1 MKKHNVATKV
11 SMGLW
16 ILTMTAGAS
25 FAQKGPKDAFTYSP
39 LNPIVMPDV
48 EKAELP
54 NGLKLFLVED
64 HEFPTINLWVLV
76 RTGSVFDP
84 PSKVGLASIT
94 GSVLRTGGTKR
105 KTGDEIDRELD
116 TLAAS
121 ISTGVSSNLG
131 YLSVSALKENF
142 GQALGILADIVTE
155 PAFSE
160 DKIELARIQH
170 RTAIARRNDNV
181 RSIASREFSKLI
193 YGKDSPYARHAEY
206 ASIQAV
212 TRESVVDFYNTY
224 FHPNNAWVGVVGDF
238 NNKEMVARIS
248 AALGKWQRGKVPA
261 EPWPAVQYREKFTV
275 HYIEKADVSQS
286 SIMLGHIGGLMS
298 NPDYPALTI
307 MNQILSFERMFKRIR
322 TDEGLAYNV
331 WGSYGAGYVNP
342 GVFSCGAQTKSE
354 STVYAIE
361 IMLEELK
368 RIMEEEVGD
377 DELAR
382 AKDGYLNSYVFN
394 FETRSQIVD
403 RMVAFACYG
412 YPLDFVE
419 QIKSKVEKVTK
430 ADVLRVARTYLKP
443 DKVQI
448 LVVGKKEDFDKP
460 LSTLGSVSV
469 IDITIPP
476 PRKQSP
482 D

>member
-1 MKKHNVATKV
+1 MRNHHGVQEV
-11 SMGLW
+11 SIGLL
-16 ILTMTAGAS
+16 ILVLTVGAS
-25 FAQKGPKDAFTYSP
+25 FAQKGPKDKFAMGP
-39 LNPIVMPDV
+39 LNPIMMPEV
-48 EKAELP
+48 EKAELS

-64 HEFPTINLWVLV
+64 HEFPTINLWILV

-94 GSVLRTGGTKR
+94 GSVLRTGGTR
-105 KTGDEIDRELD
+105 SKTGDQIDKELD

-131 YLSVSALKENF
+131 YLSISALKENF
-142 GQALGILADIVTE
+142 DQALAILADILTE

-160 DKIELARIQH
+160 DKIELARIQQ
-170 RTAIARRNDNV
+170 RTAISRRNENI
-181 RSIASREFSKLI
+181 RSIASREFGKLI
-193 YGKDSPYARHAEY
+193 YGKDSPYARHSEY

-212 TRESVVDFYNTY
+212 TREDIVDFYSTY
-224 FHPNNAWVGVVGDF
+224 FHPNNAWLGVCGDF
-238 NNKEMVARIS
+238 KSREMIDKIT
-248 AALGKWQRGKVPA
+248 AALGKWQKGRAPV
-261 EPWPAVQYREKFTV
+261 EPWPAVKYQERYTV
-275 HYIEKADVSQS
+275 NFIDKSDVNQS
-286 SIMLGHIGGLMS
+286 NIMLGHIGGLMS

-342 GVFSCGAQTKSE
+342 GVFSCGAQTKSQ
-354 STVYAIE
+354 STVYAIDM
-361 IMLEELK
+361 MLKELK
-368 RIMEEEVGD
+368 RIMEQEVSD
-377 DELAR
+377 EELAR

-403 RMVAFACYG
+403 RMVAFAYYG
-412 YPLDFVE
+412 YPLDFME

-443 DKVQI
+443 DNVQI

-460 LSTLGSVSV
+460 LSTLGSVNV

-476 PRKQSP
+476 LR
-482 D
+482 